1 MVRPLRPVGK
11 KFQDTSTV
19 SLVLRQLWVEGRVI
33 RFATDRSLEGNRYSY
48 QLSDG
53 EPAEQYSERD
63 SLRELARRFFAWAA
77 PATMKEFAWWAGSS
91 QRDARAVLESL
102 KLRQV
107 AVTDWADEAWI
118 HEDDLDALERQ
129 RSTFD
134 GGVFVF
140 LPFRDNYLYFRRGL
154 APFLAPAAQKR
165 QALDWRNKVVPLG
178 DLESLH
184 HNAIVWEGRLVGMW
198 EYEPEGERVV
208 WTALEETNRKSLFA
222 GIEDLEQLIRK
233 DLGDV
238 GFYAMDTGARRR
250 DRIKALTGDLR

>member
-1 MVRPLRPVGK
+1 
-11 KFQDTSTV
+11 
-19 SLVLRQLWVEGRVI
+19 
-33 RFATDRSLEGNRYSY
+33 
-48 QLSDG
+48 
-53 EPAEQYSERD
+53 
-63 SLRELARRFFAWAA
+63 
-77 PATMKEFAWWAGSS
+77 GSS

-154 APFLAPAAQKR
+154 APFLAPAARKR

-178 DLESLH
+178 ELESLH

-198 EYEPEGERVV
+198 NMTPR
-208 WTALEETNRKSLFA
+208 RKEWS
-222 GIEDLEQLIRK
+222 GRHWKKRIESRC
-233 DLGDV
+233 
-238 GFYAMDTGARRR
+238 
-250 DRIKALTGDLR
+250 